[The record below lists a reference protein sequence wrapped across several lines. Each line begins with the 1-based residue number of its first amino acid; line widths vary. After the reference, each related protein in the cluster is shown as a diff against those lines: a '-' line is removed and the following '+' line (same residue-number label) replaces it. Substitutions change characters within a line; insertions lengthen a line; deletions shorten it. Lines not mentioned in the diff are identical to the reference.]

1 MYIYIYIYTREK
13 YESMVFEP
21 ETATDVLKSFRPLY
35 NAFPCTTQCKV
46 KLPRILTVVRPWG
59 LTLVIMAVTVF
70 ISR

>member
-1 MYIYIYIYTREK
+1 MYICIYTREK

-21 ETATDVLKSFRPLY
+21 ETAIDVLKSFRPLY
-35 NAFPCTTQCKV
+35 NAFPCTTHCKV
-46 KLPRILTVVRPWG
+46 KLPRFLTVARPWG